1 MCCGRRERISAR
13 PLSCLHNTCWI
24 RASSMLDLA
33 WVYIRLMTGRPVSAS
48 TAVRTFC
55 SDLHDPELTQSSPQS
70 SNPNSISTDSSSLGS
85 SPPQSS
91 NSQLTMSLLNN
102 PIHRQRLENS
112 IAQQLAGSTSHSTS
126 STLPS
131 SPNNPG
137 SSITSNAPA
146 SSSSPSSNS
155 SYNPQMFEQQ
165 LQNQIFQQQVSF
177 FYLHF
182 LFLCFLFC
190 PVDRGGLIGQMFLA
204 LDRGQPSV
212 LPTSLLL
219 DAARLV
225 GGGGGS
231 SGATG
236 SGGQFTGLPRPRTF
250 FVSISFL
257 FSALHLLPPF
267 PLSLSISIC
276 FARRP

>member
-1 MCCGRRERISAR
+1 M
-13 PLSCLHNTCWI
+13 
-24 RASSMLDLA
+24 
-33 WVYIRLMTGRPVSAS
+33 
-48 TAVRTFC
+48 
-55 SDLHDPELTQSSPQS
+55 
-70 SNPNSISTDSSSLGS
+70 
-85 SPPQSS
+85 
-91 NSQLTMSLLNN
+91 
-102 PIHRQRLENS
+102 QRLENS

-190 PVDRGGLIGQMFLA
+190 PDRGGLIGRMFLA
-204 LDRGQPSV
+204 LDRGRPSV

-236 SGGQFTGLPRPRTF
+236 SGDQFNGLPRPRTF
-250 FVSISFL
+250 FVPFYFLHCISFRPFL
-257 FSALHLLPPF
+257 FLFLFLYVLLVVPSPAQEAFTSTSSLLRISPP
-267 PLSLSISIC
+267 L
-276 FARRP
+276 RMG